1 LSGHFSESVLD
12 RTIIPSLNQVDALF
26 ESDDDALL
34 LIDTDGRIVNVSSE
48 WVLLCGD
55 NGMMENT
62 TQGSEI
68 SDLLHRVRHDGRP
81 RSATIYN
88 HHGRGFQLKLDAT
101 ILPVAGDNGAV
112 TGFLARL
119 RPAP

>member
-1 LSGHFSESVLD
+1 MSGHFSEAVLD
-12 RTIIPSLNQVDALF
+12 HVAIPSAAQVNALF
-26 ESDDDALL
+26 ESGDDALL
-34 LIDTDGRIVNVSSE
+34 LTDAQGQIVNISSE
-48 WVLLCGD
+48 WVLLCG
-55 NGMMENT
+55 NRTMFEQT
-62 TQGSEI
+62 AQGSEI

-101 ILPVAGDNGAV
+101 IMPVTGDDGSV

>member
-1 LSGHFSESVLD
+1 MSGHFSEAVLD
-12 RTIIPSLNQVDALF
+12 QTVIPSLTQVDALF
-26 ESDDDALL
+26 ETDDDALL
-34 LIDTDGRIVNVSSE
+34 LTDANGRIVNVSSE
-48 WVLLCGD
+48 WVLLCGSRTIFA
-55 NGMMENT
+55 NT
-62 TQGSEI
+62 ERGSEI

-101 ILPVAGDNGAV
+101 IVPVTNDEGSV

>member
-1 LSGHFSESVLD
+1 MLES
-12 RTIIPSLNQVDALF
+12 
-26 ESDDDALL
+26 
-34 LIDTDGRIVNVSSE
+34 
-48 WVLLCGD
+48 
-55 NGMMENT
+55 T

-101 ILPVAGDNGAV
+101 ILPVTGDDGTV